1 MNCLFERT
9 RKTLHR
15 AREEYGYKNQVLVA
29 VEELNE
35 LSCALAKYPRYD
47 DHEKA
52 VAELREH
59 VLEECADVLNVLDH
73 IQAIFHITDA
83 QIVHTAAKKGDRLA
97 HWLKQGKTLEASTE
111 EREIPE
117 EPCEECIYRGANRF
131 AMPCILCSTRPGYEG
146 FAPRIDL

>member
-9 RKTLHR
+9 RRTLHR
-15 AREEYGYKNQVLVA
+15 AREVYGYKNQVLVA

-59 VLEECADVLNVLDH
+59 VVGECADVFNVLDH

-83 QIVHTAAKKGDRLA
+83 EIVSTAAKKGDRLA
-97 HWLKQGKTLEASTE
+97 HWLRQGDTPEISTE
-111 EREIPE
+111 EREVPE
-117 EPCEECIYRGANRF
+117 EPCEGCVYRGANRF
-131 AMPCILCSTRPGYEG
+131 AMPCILCSTKPGYQG
-146 FAPRIDL
+146 FSPRVEI

>member
-1 MNCLFERT
+1 MNCLLERT
-9 RKTLHR
+9 RKTLHH
-15 AREEYGYKNQVLVA
+15 ARESYGYKNQVLVA

-35 LSCALAKYPRYD
+35 LSCVLAKYPRYD

-52 VAELREH
+52 IGELREH

-83 QIVHTAAKKGDRLA
+83 QIIHTAAKKGDRLA
-97 HWLKQGKTLEASTE
+97 HWLKQGTTLEISTE

-117 EPCEECIYRGANRF
+117 EPCPECVYRGASRF

-146 FAPRIDL
+146 FTPRTKV